1 MAKYSDEFKLRVVK
15 AYLEG
20 SVGYSLIA
28 KRFNMPSPSP
38 ILRWV
43 RAYKEF
49 GEEGIRKKTTKE
61 VYSVHFK
68 LNVLEFMKKSGAS
81 FQDTAIEFN
90 MNNPNLIVDWHG
102 KFSKKGVEG
111 LTKKAKGRSPM
122 SKKRKAK
129 SSKPENELSREE
141 LLERENE
148 LLRLEIA
155 YLKKLKAFQENPNA
169 FLAKHKQQW
178 HSNSKKKDSN

>member
-20 SVGYSLIA
+20 SVGYSLLA

-111 LTKKAKGRSPM
+111 LTKKRRDGLLCLKSGKQNHQNQKTNYPVKNYWSVKM
-122 SKKRKAK
+122 SFFA
-129 SSKPENELSREE
+129 
-141 LLERENE
+141 
-148 LLRLEIA
+148 
-155 YLKKLKAFQENPNA
+155 
-169 FLAKHKQQW
+169 
-178 HSNSKKKDSN
+178 